1 MKDSSCNS
9 STGKPNNLLFDV
21 GDHLQTLE
29 RLNKEIEC
37 IKHEVDFEQMRLSHC
52 QTKEAEPHHSLSKR
66 SEKSSCSYGTDRSQT
81 QVRMNKYVI
90 DNSQP
95 RTDLEYDPMSNFS
108 ADFGSYKPSGKG
120 QRFKN
125 ASGLKRAWTAEDSG
139 ATKATQLLS
148 PKMMDSSDDGI
159 LVIDVPPSPDEKRSR
174 QQKNDMRQEEAE
186 RRGDTNVNVA
196 TCSPATTAEA
206 KMTSSSSNNKLQNEC
221 MARFEDAVNEA
232 LKTLPPV
239 GQTAEPKE
247 SNWLNK
253 LLQEEALAYSVNTNI
268 QKEPQSTDSHHF
280 PNKSGLELLSEMS
293 ELMQS
298 KGTCQSVLSE
308 KTATVPCSSSSS
320 HQQMI
325 NQCEAN
331 LDLTSKATVEQML
344 GKTEV
349 IEICSSSDDYNVNC
363 SDMELSDSDPMEE
376 CYRIFMEA
384 HDEEEGKHEP
394 SIVQHAEVQSRTE
407 PKVLAPLTQP
417 DHRALSP
424 GSSKM
429 QQIQHESSMLTTC
442 VSRGPAF
449 LACPSKPEHQ
459 TTSFQAVI
467 PMQRPVVNSAEYV
480 SCIPLGSTLVEVGN
494 NVHLILP
501 QGTFH
506 LPVTSS
512 ASPVTSVLT
521 PITHVQLKAANF
533 PPATM
538 VAQKHPTRPQV
549 IPPPNLRSALN
560 TRAIPT
566 AATVLPPAPAA
577 KPAAA
582 KRKMKE
588 ASKVPS
594 EKVPH
599 DVRQRYVNMF
609 TEEFLKTSANVNDA
623 FEKALAE
630 EKTVYTRSMNKL
642 KYLSIA
648 INALKRLKH
657 QNALPAIDNTESSSQ
672 KIKGNISLNLKKVK
686 DDLLLS
692 GDTTLYHSLMD
703 YVLTEDKLIES
714 DFPIQ
719 HPEKPGC
726 AILFANSKK
735 TITDSQSLKK
745 ICCRCGATYSVSPT
759 GRHVRKEECNY
770 HPGRGVERR
779 VPGGVETRY
788 SCCQGV
794 MGVPG
799 CQLFKLHVHDSL
811 SMEGFVTTVPRN
823 PSDTSCPGVYAVNCE
838 MCYTIHGLELL
849 RVTVVNSSLQ
859 VIFDTFV
866 KPDNEIIDYNTRV
879 SGISEE
885 DLKGNCT
892 SLTEVQKTLLNLISA
907 DTILI
912 GHGLETDF
920 CALKLFHGRVV
931 DTSVVFPHH
940 LGPPHKLTLN
950 TLTAE
955 YLRKIIQE
963 SDCGHD
969 TAEDAAACMALM
981 LWKIKDGKLKN

>member
-1 MKDSSCNS
+1 MKEVYLMERNS
-9 STGKPNNLLFDV
+9 NKLLCGV

-37 IKHEVDFEQMRLSHC
+37 IKHEVDFEQKRLSHC
-52 QTKEAEPHHSLSKR
+52 QTKEGVSNHSLPKK
-66 SEKSSCSYGTDRSQT
+66 SEKSSCSYGTGRSQT
-81 QVRMNKYVI
+81 QVRMNKYII

-108 ADFGSYKPSGKG
+108 ADFGSYKSSGKE

-125 ASGLKRAWTAEDSG
+125 AGSLKRAWVAEERG

-148 PKMMDSSDDGI
+148 PKVMDSRDDGI
-159 LVIDVPPSPDEKRSR
+159 LVIDAPLSPDEKRSR
-174 QQKNDMRQEEAE
+174 QQKYDMQQEAAE
-186 RRGDTNVNVA
+186 QRGDADVNA
-196 TCSPATTAEA
+196 APCSPATAAEA
-206 KMTSSSSNNKLQNEC
+206 KMSSSNHRMQNEC
-221 MARFEDAVNEA
+221 MSRFEDAVNEA

-239 GQTAEPKE
+239 GQTAEPKD
-247 SNWLNK
+247 SNWLSK
-253 LLQEEALAYSVNTNI
+253 LLQEEALAYSVDMNV
-268 QKEPQSTDSHHF
+268 QKEAQSTDYHHF
-280 PNKSGLELLSEMS
+280 PSKSGLELLSEMS

-298 KGTCQSVLSE
+298 RGTCQGVLPE
-308 KTATVPCSSSSS
+308 KTAGAPCSSS
-320 HQQMI
+320 HQQTI
-325 NQCEAN
+325 NKCEAN
-331 LDLTSKATVEQML
+331 LDLTSKAKVEQMM
-344 GKTEV
+344 GKTDV
-349 IEICSSSDDYNVNC
+349 IVIRSSSDDDVNC
-363 SDMELSDSDPMEE
+363 SDLELSDSDPMEE

-384 HDEEEGKHEP
+384 HNDVEGQHEQP
-394 SIVQHAEVQSRTE
+394 VAQHAQSRAE
-407 PKVLAPLTQP
+407 PKVVAPLLEP
-417 DHRALSP
+417 DPRAPSH
-424 GSSKM
+424 GSSKI
-429 QQIQHESSMLTTC
+429 QHIQHESSMLTAG
-442 VSRGPAF
+442 VSRAPAF
-449 LACPSKPEHQ
+449 LACTSKPELQ
-459 TTSFQAVI
+459 TTPIQAAI
-467 PMQRPVVNSAEYV
+467 PMQRPVVNSDYV

-521 PITHVQLKAANF
+521 PITHVQLKTANF
-533 PPATM
+533 QPAM
-538 VAQKHPTRPQV
+538 IVGQRALTRPQV
-549 IPPPNLRSALN
+549 IPPPNLRPSPN
-560 TRAIPT
+560 TRAVPI
-566 AATVLPPAPAA
+566 AAPALPPAPAA

-588 ASKVPS
+588 AYKAPS

-599 DVRQRYVNMF
+599 DIRQRYVNMF
-609 TEEFLKTSANVNDA
+609 TEEFLKTSADVNDA

-648 INALKRLKH
+648 INALKKLKH
-657 QNALPAIDNTESSSQ
+657 QNALPAADDTESSGQ
-672 KIKGNISLNLKKVK
+672 KMKGNVSLNLKKVK

-714 DFPIQ
+714 NFPIP

-735 TITDSQSLKK
+735 TIADCQSLKK

-759 GRHVRKEECNY
+759 GRHVRREECNY

-788 SCCQGV
+788 TCCQGV

-811 SMEGFVTTVPRN
+811 SMEGFVTTVQRN

-859 VIFDTFV
+859 VIYDTFV
-866 KPDNEIIDYNTRV
+866 KPDSEVIDYNTRV
-879 SGISEE
+879 SGINEE
-885 DLKGNCT
+885 DLKGNST
-892 SLTEVQKTLLNLISA
+892 SLTDVQKTLLSLITA
-907 DTILI
+907 DTILV

-920 CALKLFHGRVV
+920 CALKLFHGLVV

-940 LGPPHKLTLN
+940 LGPPHKLSLN